1 MKQDFIKFLDA
12 LMAASPEVVEEYGT
26 ESVLAYVNAVK
37 EDIKEKTK
45 VTEKGAMVLRF
56 MRESDSLAF
65 KTKDIADALG
75 VLPRTLPGVMHKLV
89 NDGYVEK
96 LSAGTPAIYSITEEG
111 KNINIDEGEIVE

>member
-26 ESVLAYVNAVK
+26 ESVLAYVNALK

-111 KNINIDEGEIVE
+111 KNINIEK